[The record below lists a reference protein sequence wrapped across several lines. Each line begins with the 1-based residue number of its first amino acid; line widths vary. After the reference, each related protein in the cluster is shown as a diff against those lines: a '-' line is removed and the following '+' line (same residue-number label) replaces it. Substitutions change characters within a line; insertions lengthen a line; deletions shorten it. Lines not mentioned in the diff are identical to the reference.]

1 MSGSDR
7 RAGRR
12 SDFLPF
18 SIQIPKERPE
28 IDVDDVLEFCS
39 PILKF
44 SSLNPAPAPGLARL
58 GLFRRKAGD

>member
-28 IDVDDVLEFCS
+28 IDVDDVLEFFALQYS
-39 PILKF
+39 NLVRVIQH
-44 SSLNPAPAPGLARL
+44 RL
-58 GLFRRKAGD
+58 LVWPD